1 MAIVSLLGVT
11 YGHRGPQEWIA
22 MGINRRCGDSSS
34 TPMTNR
40 GGPGGGLCPE
50 PVAHPEIT
58 FRFQPTFAC
67 HLFLVEQIDDRRLVD
82 LKVVSGPGPSTPHAC
97 HRELEAEGQAKIC
110 HRVL

>member
-40 GGPGGGLCPE
+40 GGPEPSGG
-50 PVAHPEIT
+50 
-58 FRFQPTFAC
+58 FALAFGDPC
-67 HLFLVEQIDDRRLVD
+67 HLLEGEPQGSGSRQRRRRTL
-82 LKVVSGPGPSTPHAC
+82 
-97 HRELEAEGQAKIC
+97 
-110 HRVL
+110 